1 MNGGGRLCGGA
12 DRDKVVVAPSLCVAS
27 SGVRRGT
34 RVRTS
39 GLEHYRKKNRN
50 LESVCAKNEKNFSPT
65 DTDLPLVPV

>member
-12 DRDKVVVAPSLCVAS
+12 DRDKVVVAPYLCVAS

-39 GLEHYRKKNRN
+39 GLEHYRFFNYGHQG
-50 LESVCAKNEKNFSPT
+50 ESI
-65 DTDLPLVPV
+65 